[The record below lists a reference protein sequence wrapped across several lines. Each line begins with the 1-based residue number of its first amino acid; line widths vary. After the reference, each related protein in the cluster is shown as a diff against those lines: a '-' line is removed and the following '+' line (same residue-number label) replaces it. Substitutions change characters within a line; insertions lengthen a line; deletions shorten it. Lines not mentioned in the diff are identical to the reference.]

1 MKIYLFQKRNSNEVY
16 VKNSLLFLI
25 KWVIK
30 SNQKTKN
37 FQSDS
42 ADKYYF

>member
-1 MKIYLFQKRNSNEVY
+1 MKYTLRTVCF
-16 VKNSLLFLI
+16 FMI
-25 KWVIK
+25 KWALK